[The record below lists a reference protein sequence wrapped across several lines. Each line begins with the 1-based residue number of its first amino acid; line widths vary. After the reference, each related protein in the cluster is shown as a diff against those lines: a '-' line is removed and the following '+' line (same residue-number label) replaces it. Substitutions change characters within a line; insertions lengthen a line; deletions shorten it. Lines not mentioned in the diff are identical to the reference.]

1 MPHAY
6 RAAASVKFLTN
17 KAGLYLH
24 IPFCEK
30 KCKYCNFYS
39 SFVTEEL
46 LNNYTSALIRSI
58 HQWGGNFNRPID
70 TIYLGGGTPSLLA
83 HRLPTILN
91 EVKNSFDISAN
102 SEITLELNP
111 ASNSEALLEYAKS
124 AGINRLSIGAQ
135 SGNDRELKILGRT
148 HTAADTESTVA
159 LARKMGF
166 NNISLDIMIGLPFST
181 NEALKNNLKFITAL
195 SPEHI
200 SAYILKIEEKTAFY
214 AEKQSLQ
221 LPDDDASAE
230 QYLIMSEFFESHG
243 YNHYE
248 ISNFAKD
255 GYKSR
260 HNLKYWNGTDYLGL
274 GPSAHSALSGK
285 RFYYP
290 NDLKAFIT
298 GNTPT
303 QDGKS
308 GGKEE
313 FIMLRL
319 RLDSGILF
327 DEYQNSFG
335 ASLSEEFLGKC
346 RLFEKAGLVNITEKN
361 ISLTNKGMLLS
372 NSIITELL
380 ECEI

>member
-1 MPHAY
+1 MPLAY
-6 RAAASVKFLTN
+6 PVAAPVKSLTN

-46 LNNYTSALIRSI
+46 LDNYTTALIRSI
-58 HQWGGNFNRPID
+58 NQWGGKFNRPID
-70 TIYLGGGTPSLLA
+70 TVYLGGGTPSLLA
-83 HRLPTILN
+83 HRLPTLLN
-91 EVKNSFDISAN
+91 EVKSSFNICDD

-111 ASNSEALLEYAKS
+111 ASNSEALLEYAKT
-124 AGINRLSIGAQ
+124 AGISRLSIGAQ
-135 SGNDRELKILGRT
+135 SGSDTELKLLGRT
-148 HTAADTESTVA
+148 HTAANTEKTVT

-166 NNISLDIMIGLPFST
+166 RNLSLDIMIGLPFST
-181 NEALKNNLKFITAL
+181 HDTLKYNLEFIKSL
-195 SPEHI
+195 DPEHI
-200 SAYILKIEEKTAFY
+200 SAYMLKIEEKTAFY
-214 AEKQSLQ
+214 AEREKLEF
-221 LPDDDASAE
+221 PDDDALAE
-230 QYLIMSEFFESHG
+230 QYLIMSDFFEKNG

-248 ISNFAKD
+248 ISNFSKE
-255 GYKSR
+255 GYQSR

-274 GPSAHSALSGK
+274 GPSAHSAVDGK

-290 NDLKAFIT
+290 NDLKAFVS
-298 GNTPT
+298 GNSPLG
-303 QDGKS
+303 DGES

-319 RLDSGILF
+319 RLKSGISF
-327 DEYQNSFG
+327 AEYQNSFG
-335 ASLSEEFLGKC
+335 TSLSEEFLQKC
-346 RLFEKAGLVNITEKN
+346 LLFEKAGLLNITDKN